1 MNFIESMATDS
12 FPLLAAF
19 FIGLMTAISPC
30 PLATNITAIAY
41 ISKKIEGGKK
51 TLITGFFYTLG
62 RMFIYVSLASLIVY
76 VGLNIQS
83 VALFLQKYGE
93 IILGPFLVIAGI
105 LLLNVIKF
113 NLFRGNKKINEI
125 QVRLSEKGYVGAFLL
140 GALFALAFC
149 PLSAVLF
156 FGILIPLAL
165 KFSDG
170 ILIPSVFAIATGLP
184 VIIFSIILTF
194 SIAKLGQLMNK
205 VQIFEKWMRYTVA
218 TLFILI
224 GFYYIFIVWI

>member
-1 MNFIESMATDS
+1 MNFVESMATDS

-93 IILGPFLVIAGI
+93 KILGPFLIIVGI

-113 NLFRGNKKINEI
+113 NFFRGNKKINEI

-156 FGILIPLAL
+156 FGILIPLAM

-194 SIAKLGQLMNK
+194 SIGKLGQLMNK
-205 VQIFEKWMRYTVA
+205 VQIFEKWMRYIVA
-218 TLFILI
+218 TLFILT